1 MQSPWLFVRLA
12 VQNLSRRRERAIL
25 LALAV
30 AVGGGALFT
39 ALILRQ
45 ALENSI
51 ATGLARMGA
60 DLLVVPEEATP
71 NITAALLT
79 IAPMPHVLSP
89 AIVEQITSLPGVERV
104 APQRYHALPM
114 GSDSHGQQDLI
125 AFDPANDFTIT
136 PWLQTKLE
144 RPFQTGDLI
153 VGGRRDET
161 VGSTINLFGTSFT

>member
-1 MQSPWLFVRLA
+1 MVSMQSPWLFVRLA

-45 ALENSI
+45 ALESSL

-71 NITAALLT
+71 NLTAALLT
-79 IAPMPHVLSP
+79 IEPMPYVLSP
-89 AIVEQITSLPGVERV
+89 GLVEQVASLAGVERV
-104 APQRYHALPM
+104 APQTYHALPT
-114 GSDSHGQQDLI
+114 GS
-125 AFDPANDFTIT
+125 
-136 PWLQTKLE
+136 
-144 RPFQTGDLI
+144 
-153 VGGRRDET
+153 
-161 VGSTINLFGTSFT
+161 GS